1 MYHCHLRLY
10 LAGRPCR
17 AFEIMKEMTPL
28 EHFTHEFSESSR
40 PDGALAAEA
49 GAIFVN
55 LQEMEIK
62 EALDSLIKNKSADAE
77 LILLVDRERLGLLED
92 SCWDAKDIWMLPAS
106 DRELRFRFLRW
117 QQTYKTGKDFW
128 ETSHFLD
135 KVFDG
140 HLGVMLNAVMDSRPL
155 SQADLEELSA
165 ILEKA
170 KGEKAYD

>member
-135 KVFDG
+135 ATINNVPNLVWYKDKNGIHEKVNDAFCRT
-140 HLGVMLNAVMDSRPL
+140 VNK
-155 SQADLEELSA
+155 
-165 ILEKA
+165 EKA
-170 KGEKAYD
+170 QV